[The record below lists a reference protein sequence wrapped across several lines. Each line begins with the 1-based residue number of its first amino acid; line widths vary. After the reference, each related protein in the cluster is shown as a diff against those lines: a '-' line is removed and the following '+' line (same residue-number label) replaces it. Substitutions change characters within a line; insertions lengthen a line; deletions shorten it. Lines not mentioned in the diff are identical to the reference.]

1 MHNASECIHVT
12 MLHNIKIKMKTE
24 ENICGQWQLCQ
35 LLEFLLIIIILFII
49 PSYMGSYHI
58 LMTVGGLLAKP
69 DPFNLK
75 IAILII
81 KY

>member
-12 MLHNIKIKMKTE
+12 MLYNIKIKMKAE